1 MTYLLISIIILIFDQ
16 ATKFVI
22 VRTISIHEVVNVL
35 PFFQLVNVRN
45 EGAAFGLFQSL
56 GNTFFIVISIGAI
69 SVISY
74 LMLKA
79 KDERL
84 ALSLILGGAIGNFVD
99 RVRIGYVIDFIDLY
113 VGRYHWPAFNVA
125 DSALTV
131 GIAFLFLRAFFRR

>member
-99 RVRIGYVIDFIDLY
+99 RVGSGYVIDFIDLY